1 MDEQNKNLEEE
12 KYVEKEK
19 TFLQKALGLPLIGEY
34 ITTAVGIIPA
44 FIYFIIVWIVFDSD
58 SSDKYMSYHIFIIV
72 LLTYI
77 WLIFLERK
85 GKVKIC
91 TPIIPI
97 PIKWLLIPLVLL
109 SFYGLFFK

>member
-1 MDEQNKNLEEE
+1 MGKQKE
-12 KYVEKEK
+12 YVEENTNVTGEE
-19 TFLQKALGLPLIGEY
+19 TFLQKVLGLPTIGEY
-34 ITTAVGIIPA
+34 ITTFVGLIPA
-44 FIYFIIVWIVFDSD
+44 FIYFLIVYVISGDIT
-58 SSDKYMSYHIFIIV
+58 DKAMNIHTFIIL

-109 SFYGLFFK
+109 YFII